1 MSRKMNREEAAQGL
15 RGFTLI
21 ELLIAMAVTAFV
33 ISSLILIF
41 VSQQRSYTQ
50 QTEIAR
56 SQANARGA
64 LFAMA
69 RDIRMAGYSG
79 IPLGFDEL
87 ALQGLA
93 YPIISPEINNPAAD
107 QETIEIYGNFSRRAT
122 TLLAGGTPSPIF
134 AGDEDLRVVNPS
146 IFQGAGVNR
155 PLWVMVGDNN
165 RTVELHRIASVSN
178 DGTITL
184 ESGESFSNDFGADET
199 IVAPVFRRKFW
210 VGADNILWMRNC
222 DTTDPADG
230 CPSGSEVRLAT
241 GIDSI
246 RFSYDVAANPM
257 GTAINTGQAKSCDP
271 CSIRSVNINLWTRTE
286 NKYDPNKV
294 IRLESGTSTKV
305 RNIGYE
311 TTSCPIAGCN

>member
-1 MSRKMNREEAAQGL
+1 MARKMNREEAARGL

-21 ELLIAMAVTAFV
+21 ELLIAMAVTALV

-64 LFAMA
+64 LFAIA

-87 ALQGLA
+87 SRQGLA
-93 YPIISPEINNPAAD
+93 YPIITPAD

-134 AGDEDLRVVNPS
+134 AGDTDLIVVNPS
-146 IFQGAGVNR
+146 LFQGVGVNR

-165 RTVELHRIASVSN
+165 RVVELHQINPLDPEAT

-184 ESGESFSNDFGADET
+184 AGGSFNNNFRVEDT
-199 IVAPVFRRKFW
+199 VVAPVFRRKFW
-210 VGADNILWMRNC
+210 VDEDNILRMINC

-230 CPSGSEVRLAT
+230 CPTGTDVRLAT
-241 GIDSI
+241 GIDRI
-246 RFSYDVAANPM
+246 RFSYDVAANTM
-257 GTAINTGQAKSCDP
+257 GTAVITDQAKSCDP
-271 CSIRSVNINLWTRTE
+271 CSIRSVSINLWTRTE

-294 IRLESGTSTKV
+294 IRLESGTLVKV